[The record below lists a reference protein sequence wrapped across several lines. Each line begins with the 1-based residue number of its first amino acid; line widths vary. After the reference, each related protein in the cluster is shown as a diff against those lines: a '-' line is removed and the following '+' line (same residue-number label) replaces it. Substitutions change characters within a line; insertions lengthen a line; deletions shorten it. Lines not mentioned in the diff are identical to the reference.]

1 MKRILCALSSV
12 IKKKKLRK
20 KGINLRNFLEAYD
33 KTTTTV

>member
-12 IKKKKLRK
+12 IKKKIKK
-20 KGINLRNFLEAYD
+20 KGINLRNFLKAYD